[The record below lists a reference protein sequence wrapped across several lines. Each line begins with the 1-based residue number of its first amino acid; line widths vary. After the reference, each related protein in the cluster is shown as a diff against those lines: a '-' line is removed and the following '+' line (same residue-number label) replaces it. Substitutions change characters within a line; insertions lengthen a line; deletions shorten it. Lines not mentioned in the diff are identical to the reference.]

1 MTKLEKWQKT
11 LKPGDSVRLL
21 FNQMEVLGIF
31 LQWKDYDTY
40 YRTGKGAEFVSISYG
55 RIGWCGKPE
64 QLIEACKNK
73 DFSTYRERIISYAET
88 RVRPVQYEML
98 EDYEKECLTILKN
111 KLDEYQNN

>member
-21 FNQMEVLGIF
+21 FNHMEVLGIF
-31 LQWKDYDTY
+31 LHWKNYGT
-40 YRTGKGAEFVSISYG
+40 KGAEFVSI
-55 RIGWCGKPE
+55 GWWGKPE
-64 QLIEACKNK
+64 KRIEACKNRN
-73 DFSTYRERIISYAET
+73 FTTYRERIISNAET
-88 RVRPVQYEML
+88 RVRPVHYEML